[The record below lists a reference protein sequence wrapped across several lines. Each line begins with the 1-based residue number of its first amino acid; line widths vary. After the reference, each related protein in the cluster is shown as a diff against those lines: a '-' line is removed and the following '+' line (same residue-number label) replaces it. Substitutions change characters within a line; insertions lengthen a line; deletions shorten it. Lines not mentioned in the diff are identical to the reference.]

1 MIKCKNT
8 QELFEKGR
16 EGVVSGCFYPPFLLL
31 AAGIGI
37 DKVPRN
43 QANITHQTP
52 LLSKA
57 GNAQTFPVHY
67 YMEKNL

>member
-8 QELFEKGR
+8 PQLFEKGR
-16 EGVVSGCFYPPFLLL
+16 GGVSFFFPPFLLL

-37 DKVPRN
+37 DKVPRY
-43 QANITHQTP
+43 QANVTHQTP